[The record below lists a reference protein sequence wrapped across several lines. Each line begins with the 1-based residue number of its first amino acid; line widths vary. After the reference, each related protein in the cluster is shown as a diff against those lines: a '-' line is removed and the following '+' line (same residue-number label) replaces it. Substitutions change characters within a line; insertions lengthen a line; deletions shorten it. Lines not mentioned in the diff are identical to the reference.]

1 MRYTQKRVQE
11 QIHTEIRRAFE
22 IARTLGGNYEL
33 KLEIGT
39 PPMINSPVASD
50 LIEAVAIDLL
60 GKQNLLPPKD
70 GLGAEDFGCFLELA
84 PGAMF
89 SLGTGSESFSCLIHT
104 PDFDLD
110 ERSLPVGAALLA
122 ETALRFLKK

>member
-1 MRYTQKRVQE
+1 MTGTLRYTQKRVQE
-11 QIHTEIRRAFE
+11 QIHAEIRRAFE

-70 GLGAEDFGCFLELA
+70 ELGAEDFGCFMELA
-84 PGAMF
+84 PGSNVF
-89 SLGTGSESFSCLIHT
+89 PGNGQ
-104 PDFDLD
+104 
-110 ERSLPVGAALLA
+110 
-122 ETALRFLKK
+122 